1 MYKYYLRLSFKKDN
15 WREGSKMDNKKTAL
29 VSRNITIN
37 KKRTSIR
44 LEAQMWSAL
53 KEIAD
58 REKCSIHDICT
69 IIANK
74 KVTNITLTASIRIF
88 LMLYYKAAST
98 EEGHV
103 KAGHGAFH
111 KMLSRVANATVAN
124 QMYGAYE
131 NENVRA

>member
-1 MYKYYLRLSFKKDN
+1 M
-15 WREGSKMDNKKTAL
+15 MDEKKTAL
-29 VSRNITIN
+29 VSRNVTIN

-44 LEAQMWSAL
+44 LEAQMWCAL

-69 IIANK
+69 IIARK
-74 KVTNITLTASIRIF
+74 KVSNITLTAAIRIF

-103 KAGHGAFH
+103 KAGHGAFNR
-111 KMLSRVANATVAN
+111 MLSRVANSPA
-124 QMYGAYE
+124 QSYE
-131 NENVRA
+131 YTTGRVHA